1 MPSLVLSKLDKDG
14 ASEYFKNLQKEENSR
29 MADQYHQMLKTKTPS
44 DIVIKP
50 KEKEQKEKEKKE
62 KKTLSAAEKHIQ
74 KV

>member
-1 MPSLVLSKLDKDG
+1 
-14 ASEYFKNLQKEENSR
+14 

-50 KEKEQKEKEKKE
+50 KEKEQKEKEKIEKKE